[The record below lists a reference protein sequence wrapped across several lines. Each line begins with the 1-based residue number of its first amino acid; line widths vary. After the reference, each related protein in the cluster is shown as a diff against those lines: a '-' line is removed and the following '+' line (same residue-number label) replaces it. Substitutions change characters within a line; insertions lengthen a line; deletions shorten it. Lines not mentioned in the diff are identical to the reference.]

1 MSKKNYYVGQYV
13 FYRNEWLKIIDIKT
27 TVIREKTLIELELEN
42 GTIIEEDKVW
52 NPSKADLE
60 NKPEDEIS
68 PVSYLE
74 GKIRKAKKDCP
85 TLTKY
90 SRVLNELALNKDI
103 NRAYGREKEVTRL
116 KTILLKKTKPNAILT
131 GIAGCGKTAIIE
143 ELAHS
148 FVDEALIKNK
158 PIEDV
163 PLIFD
168 LSLNALISGAKFRG
182 EFEERLQ
189 AILTELKDKNDIIV
203 FIDEIHMLNDVG
215 GAEGAVSGGQILKPA
230 LSRGE
235 IRCIGATTTEEYN
248 KYLAQDKALKR
259 RFTAIPVLQLSGN
272 EKIDCIKK
280 ISKDYSNF
288 FDIKISNNVVEELIN
303 IVNNIIPDTTF
314 PDNVCD
320 ILDETLAQAKFN
332 DRKTIKI
339 SDIKAVTGE
348 LHGILVI

>member
-1 MSKKNYYVGQYV
+1 MSKNYYVGQYV

-42 GTIIEEDKVW
+42 GAIIEEDKVW

-189 AILTELKDKNDIIV
+189 AILTELKDKTDIIV
-203 FIDEIHMLNDVG
+203 FIDEIHLLNDVG

-248 KYLAQDKALKR
+248 KYLAKDKALKR
-259 RFTAIPVLQLSGN
+259 RFTAIPVLQLSGD

-288 FDIKISNNVVEELIN
+288 FNIKISNNVVEELIN

-339 SDIKAVTGE
+339 SDIKTVTGE